1 MTRKN
6 RSFALALIGL
16 ALVGTAACTG
26 DVAGPDLKPNA
37 DEGQAQFI
45 SAIDAGWVRVLA
57 SGQYRDILNDPANA
71 AIPQGVLPVERVVNI
86 SDCLPNPE
94 LTLYPEN
101 PTGLL
106 KRMLETG
113 EVKRCVIQG
122 APIASDTTNF
132 IRHSEKLESAIFA
145 EIEKHYG
152 VKINRIDVVSPPPIA
167 NTTDLNNGSCDYIN
181 QVNALGGRTEGL
193 RRRDTRLFSC
203 TLSAGPQY
211 LHVPTVSRG
220 GGLPDTDHIKSL
232 DDLLADTS
240 IRICSGGLSTQ
251 LANSYMPN
259 HQIDSV
265 FIPGDIAE
273 CAERVFGEGFCNCP
287 PPSESGAACE
297 NRPSDNVGGACPVL
311 AGSSTGPIHDD
322 IIINPLGDLD
332 AALFETTY
340 VGRLTPIDT
349 RIIAG
354 TPLWVAIKSPR

>member
-1 MTRKN
+1 MTIKN
-6 RSFALALIGL
+6 TSLVMALINL
-16 ALVGTAACTG
+16 TLLGTAACTG

-45 SAIDAGWVRVLA
+45 SAIDAAWVRVLA

-71 AIPQGVLPVERVVNI
+71 SVPQGVLPVDRVVNI

-122 APIASDTTNF
+122 APVASDTTNF
-132 IRHSEKLESAIFA
+132 VRHSEKLEEAIFA
-145 EIEKHYG
+145 EIENHYG

-203 TLSAGPQY
+203 TLSASSQY
-211 LHVPTVSRG
+211 LHVPTINRG
-220 GGLPDTDHIKSL
+220 GGLPDTDHINSL
-232 DDLLADTS
+232 DDLLADPS
-240 IRICSGGLSTQ
+240 LRICSGGLSTQ
-251 LANSYMPN
+251 LANNYFAN

-265 FIPGDIAE
+265 FMPGDISE

-297 NRPSDNVGGACPVL
+297 NRPSDNAAGVCPVL

-322 IIINPLGDLD
+322 LIINPLGDLD

-354 TPLWVAIKSPR
+354 TPLWVAIKSPN

>member
-1 MTRKN
+1 MTSKN
-6 RSFALALIGL
+6 RSFALAVISF

-71 AIPQGVLPVERVVNI
+71 AVPQGDLPVNHVVNI
-86 SDCLPNPE
+86 SDCLPNSE
-94 LTLYPEN
+94 LTPYPEN

-113 EVKRCVIQG
+113 EVKRCVIEG

-132 IRHSEKLESAIFA
+132 FRHTEKIEDAIFA
-145 EIEKHYG
+145 EIENHYG
-152 VKINRIDVVSPPPIA
+152 VTINRTDVVSPPPIA
-167 NTTDLNNGSCDYIN
+167 NTTELNNGSCDYIN

-203 TLSAGPQY
+203 TVTASSQY
-211 LHVPTVSRG
+211 LHVPTTNRG
-220 GGLPDTDHIKSL
+220 GGLPDTDHIDSV
-232 DDLLADTS
+232 DDLLAAS
-240 IRICSGGLSTQ
+240 GLRICSGGLSTQ
-251 LANSYMPN
+251 LANKYFAN
-259 HQIDSV
+259 HKVDSV

-273 CAERVFGEGFCNCP
+273 CAERVFGEGFCDCP
-287 PPSESGAACE
+287 RPSGSAPACE
-297 NRPSDNVGGACPVL
+297 NRPSDNVGGICPVI
-311 AGSSTGPIHDD
+311 ASRSTGPIHDD
-322 IIINPLGDLD
+322 IIINPLGNLD
-332 AALFETTY
+332 AALFETAY
-340 VGRLTPIDT
+340 VGRLTSIDT
-349 RIIAG
+349 RILAG

>member
-1 MTRKN
+1 MTIKN
-6 RSFALALIGL
+6 TSLVMALINL
-16 ALVGTAACTG
+16 TLLGTAACTG

-45 SAIDAGWVRVLA
+45 SAIDAAWVRVLA

-71 AIPQGVLPVERVVNI
+71 SVPQGVLPVDRVVNI

-122 APIASDTTNF
+122 APVASDTTNF
-132 IRHSEKLESAIFA
+132 VRHSENLEEAIFA

-203 TLSAGPQY
+203 TLSASSQY
-211 LHVPTVSRG
+211 LHVPTINRG
-220 GGLPDTDHIKSL
+220 GGLPDTDHINSL
-232 DDLLADTS
+232 DDLLADPS
-240 IRICSGGLSTQ
+240 LRICSGGLSTQ
-251 LANSYMPN
+251 LANNYFAN

-265 FIPGDIAE
+265 FMPGDISE

-297 NRPSDNVGGACPVL
+297 NRPSDNAAGVCPVL

-322 IIINPLGDLD
+322 LIINPLGDLD

-354 TPLWVAIKSPR
+354 TPLWVAIKSPK

>member
-1 MTRKN
+1 MTIKN
-6 RSFALALIGL
+6 TS
-16 ALVGTAACTG
+16 LVMAVISVTLLGTAACTG

-45 SAIDAGWVRVLA
+45 SAIDAAWVRVLA

-71 AIPQGVLPVERVVNI
+71 SVPQGVLPADRVVNI

-122 APIASDTTNF
+122 APVASDTTNF
-132 IRHSEKLESAIFA
+132 VRHSEKIEDAIFA
-145 EIEKHYG
+145 EIENHYG

-167 NTTDLNNGSCDYIN
+167 NTTDLNNGTCDYIN

-203 TLSAGPQY
+203 TLSASSQY
-211 LHVPTVSRG
+211 LHVPTINRG
-220 GGLPDTDHIKSL
+220 DGLPDTDHINSL
-232 DDLLADTS
+232 DDLLADPS
-240 IRICSGGLSTQ
+240 LRICSGGLSTQ
-251 LANSYMPN
+251 LANNYFAN

-265 FIPGDIAE
+265 FMPGDISE

-287 PPSESGAACE
+287 PPSEPGPACE
-297 NRPSDNVGGACPVL
+297 NRPSDNAGGVCPVI
-311 AGSSTGPIHDD
+311 AGRSTGPIHDD
-322 IIINPLGDLD
+322 LIINPLGSLD
-332 AALFETTY
+332 AALFETAY
-340 VGRLTPIDT
+340 AGRLTAIDT

-354 TPLWVAIKSPR
+354 TPLWVAIKSPK

>member
-1 MTRKN
+1 MTIKN
-6 RSFALALIGL
+6 TSLVMALINL
-16 ALVGTAACTG
+16 TLLGTAACTG

-45 SAIDAGWVRVLA
+45 SAIDAAWVRVLA

-71 AIPQGVLPVERVVNI
+71 SVPQGVLPVDRVVNI

-122 APIASDTTNF
+122 APVASDTTNF
-132 IRHSEKLESAIFA
+132 VRHSEKLEEAIFA
-145 EIEKHYG
+145 EIENHYG

-203 TLSAGPQY
+203 TLSASSQY
-211 LHVPTVSRG
+211 LHVPTINRG
-220 GGLPDTDHIKSL
+220 GGLPDTDHINSL
-232 DDLLADTS
+232 DDLLADPS
-240 IRICSGGLSTQ
+240 LRICSGGLSTQ
-251 LANSYMPN
+251 LANNYFAN

-265 FIPGDIAE
+265 FMPGDISE

-297 NRPSDNVGGACPVL
+297 NRPSDNAAGVCPVL

-322 IIINPLGDLD
+322 LIINPLGDLD

-354 TPLWVAIKSPR
+354 TPLWVAIKSPK